1 MLKKFIF
8 SRRPARVFQLFF
20 ISAGEMTG
28 APVGA
33 KIQIFEIF
41 KIMKM
46 LKNDFNKITTWK
58 SDQEEFYIMM
68 FGISKWIHII
78 HRILFEFRISSLVQQ
93 FRADRRAGG
102 AWSARRS
109 ARIVKQLQCSI
120 HAISTNLFVKSTF
133 TSNQFSKAIAGPNLK
148 LWIRKVFYE
157 WCGFT

>member
-8 SRRPARVFQLFF
+8 SRRQRAGRRGFLSYFLFQPARWPARRQR
-20 ISAGEMTG
+20 AGG

-33 KIQIFEIF
+33 KIQNFEIF

-46 LKNDFNKITTWK
+46 LKDDFNKITAWK

-93 FRADRRAGG
+93 FRADRRADRRGL
-102 AWSARRS
+102 WSS
-109 ARIVKQLQCSI
+109 FNVVYMLYLLIYL
-120 HAISTNLFVKSTF
+120 
-133 TSNQFSKAIAGPNLK
+133 
-148 LWIRKVFYE
+148 
-157 WCGFT
+157 

>member
-8 SRRPARVFQLFF
+8 SRRPARRSARLFKLFF
-20 ISAGEMTG
+20 ISTGEMTG

-33 KIQIFEIF
+33 KIQNFEIF

-102 AWSARRS
+102 TGLFLNLPKKVEFYTTNTSRFLLYLT
-109 ARIVKQLQCSI
+109 K
-120 HAISTNLFVKSTF
+120 ISTFQSCN
-133 TSNQFSKAIAGPNLK
+133 
-148 LWIRKVFYE
+148 
-157 WCGFT
+157 